1 MTLPTR
7 EKLTL
12 AWNNDPR
19 WNLTPKENIYKFFD
33 DGRCDLNTTL
43 KKNLSQIVSQS
54 RVLQI
59 SKWLSFQNDRR
70 FLFLGDGGCVS
81 IKIYLVFAPFPGP
94 GEVVTIVLVH
104 SIFIWNAY
112 MWTQIRWEKYPA
124 QPGLEP
130 GTSGKQVVNMIVS
143 FNKFYRL
150 RMTRKAA
157 MEQLNYGN
165 KYLNI

>member
-19 WNLTPKENIYKFFD
+19 WNLTPKENIYNFFD

-59 SKWLSFQNDRR
+59 PKWLSFQNDRR
-70 FLFLGDGGCVS
+70 FFIPRRWRVWCRSRFTWCLRHSLDLGKWLQLTCA
-81 IKIYLVFAPFPGP
+81 L
-94 GEVVTIVLVH
+94 
-104 SIFIWNAY
+104 IFIWNAY

-130 GTSGKQVVNMIVS
+130 GTSG
-143 FNKFYRL
+143 
-150 RMTRKAA
+150 
-157 MEQLNYGN
+157 
-165 KYLNI
+165 